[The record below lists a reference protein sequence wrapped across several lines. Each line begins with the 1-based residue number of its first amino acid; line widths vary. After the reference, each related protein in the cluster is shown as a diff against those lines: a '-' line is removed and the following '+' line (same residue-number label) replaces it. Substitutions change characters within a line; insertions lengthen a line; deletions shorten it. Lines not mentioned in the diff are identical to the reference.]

1 MYRLFILSWFHSL
14 TSISFWF
21 KVSSRNLSFSSPVTA
36 LCDVWEGSW
45 AWAESSFICFL
56 SQSDLSDSL
65 SAYVEWQKVCES
77 WTSEVWPSQRSW
89 FKRSAASGD
98 KNGSPSGTTKM
109 HTNDFID
116 MLFHA
121 ISIWYMYSIKLYLTS
136 WSRIMVLFEV
146 LLPFLFF
153 YSFFLFLFAIIL
165 LTEKKKNTILLLSLM
180 NVSLQA
186 RHSSVN
192 YVAPVHCCLHVNQT
206 TVGR

>member
-1 MYRLFILSWFHSL
+1 MNHGLRRFDLLRGHD
-14 TSISFWF
+14 
-21 KVSSRNLSFSSPVTA
+21 SRGA
-36 LCDVWEGSW
+36 LPRG
-45 AWAESSFICFL
+45 
-56 SQSDLSDSL
+56 
-65 SAYVEWQKVCES
+65 
-77 WTSEVWPSQRSW
+77 TRM
-89 FKRSAASGD
+89 GD

-165 LTEKKKNTILLLSLM
+165 LTEKKNTILLLSLM